1 MSSEIHP
8 TAIVSPSAE
17 LGEGVEI
24 GPYACI
30 GAKVTLGDGV
40 IVGQAATL
48 EGVTLVGPGTRIWP
62 HAMVGADPQD
72 LKYAGE
78 ESRLEIGV
86 RCLIR
91 EFASLHRGTAGG
103 GLVTRIGDE
112 VLIMNGAHVGHD
124 AQVGNNCII
133 AAQSALGGHV
143 VMGDHAIIGG
153 ITGVHQ
159 WVQIGA
165 HAMVAGGILVHH
177 DVPTYGL
184 VNGET
189 ERLAGVNV
197 VGLKRRGFSRASI
210 QKIIAAMNLLFLE
223 RDTKPLAEALG
234 EAQALYG
241 DDPAVAALLSF
252 TQELGASPKKRGF
265 SSPR

>member
-1 MSSEIHP
+1 MTSKIHP
-8 TAIVSPSAE
+8 TAIIDPSAE

-40 IVGQAATL
+40 TVGHAATI
-48 EGVTLVGPGTRIWP
+48 EGVTVVGDNTRIWP

-78 ESRLEIGV
+78 ESRLEIGA
-86 RCLIR
+86 RCMIR

-159 WVQIGA
+159 FVHIGA
-165 HAMVAGGILVHH
+165 HAMVAGGIFVHH
-177 DVPTYGL
+177 DVPTYAV
-184 VNGET
+184 VNEET
-189 ERLAGVNV
+189 ERMAGVNV
-197 VGLKRRGFSRASI
+197 VGLKRRGYSRASI
-210 QKIIAAMNLLFLE
+210 QKIVAAMKLMFLE
-223 RDTKPLAEALG
+223 RNSKPLVEATN
-234 EAQALYG
+234 EARELYG
-241 DDPAVAALLSF
+241 DDEAVQALLTFVQSV
-252 TQELGASPKKRGF
+252 GASDKKRGF
-265 SSPR
+265 ASPR